1 MFADGLESVL
11 NISQMVSIA
20 KEIESSSNTCVFTSA
35 FEGWEAG
42 SWEALLHLVL
52 DKFPHGI
59 SGILEVTYMDE
70 PVTITGVLIISH
82 PQ

>member
-1 MFADGLESVL
+1 
-11 NISQMVSIA
+11 MVSIA

-52 DKFPHGI
+52 EKFPHEI
-59 SGILEVTYMDE
+59 IGILEVTYMDDRSL
-70 PVTITGVLIISH
+70 T
-82 PQ
+82 